1 MKISRFVITL
11 LTVSVCFGAAAVTDL
26 RKEIASNPDAAAGL
40 FRPYPAENGGIVSKA
55 PSDYRPFYISH
66 YGRHGSRW
74 LSSAK
79 EYMNVLGPL
88 EKAASSGSLTEKG
101 KHLHEMVK
109 QARSNALG
117 IEGCLTPLGTEQ
129 HRGIAERAFAN
140 YPDVFANNAEIDSRS
155 TLTVRC
161 VMSMNAFC
169 MRLKELNPHLNI
181 NFESSDRTTAT
192 LAHVYGIANPV
203 HPEYKDYCK
212 NGDYLRRAHNI
223 VREKMGAKNFL
234 DSLFKNNVFDNPEE
248 EMNFLFY
255 LFYLTA
261 DQANVTPQIQMWDIY
276 TPEQLYWMAIAEN
289 FRGIAKFG
297 GHKDVEKWTLSYAVP
312 LLDDILVR
320 SDNAINGNGR
330 SADLR
335 FGHDVV
341 LMALVPLMCLNGYEN
356 VPDDPEE
363 MIRKWNLY
371 NVTPM
376 GANLQMVFYRP
387 IKGNKD
393 NIIVKILLNEQE
405 VTLPL
410 KSYSGNFYKWIDIK
424 QLYTNRI
431 NQYKNN

>member
-1 MKISRFVITL
+1 MKIFRFIITL
-11 LTVSVCFGAAAVTDL
+11 LTVSVCFGAAAVPDR
-26 RKEIASNPDAAAGL
+26 RKEIASNPETAAGL
-40 FRPYPAENGGIVSKA
+40 FRPYPARNREIVSKA
-55 PSDYRPFYISH
+55 PSGYRPFYISH

-74 LSSAK
+74 LSNAK

-88 EKAASSGSLTEKG
+88 ERAAAAGSLTPKG
-101 KHLHEMVK
+101 EHLYEMVK

-140 YPDVFANNAEIDSRS
+140 YPDVFDNNAEIDSRS

-212 NGDYLRRAHNI
+212 NGDYLRRAHDI

-234 DSLFKNNVFDNPEE
+234 DSLFKSNVFDNQEE

-261 DQANVTPQIQMWDIY
+261 DQANVTPMVEMWDIY
-276 TPEQLYWMAIAEN
+276 TPEQLYWMAVAEN

-312 LLDDILVR
+312 LLEDILVR

-341 LMALVPLMCLNGYEN
+341 LMALVPLMCLDGYEN

-363 MIRKWNLY
+363 MIRRWNLY

-376 GANLQMVFYRP
+376 GANMQMIFYRP
-387 IKGNKD
+387 LKENKND
-393 NIIVKILLNEQE
+393 IIVKILLNEQE

-410 KSYSGNFYKWIDIK
+410 KSYNGNFYKWNDIK
-424 QLYTNRI
+424 QLYINRI
-431 NQYKNN
+431 NQYKSE